1 MKYIK
6 SIPALLCAML
16 FPVTAF
22 ANQTAPAEP
31 AKRIAWA
38 VEMCGPMPRFMAV
51 GLILLAAMIV
61 ITILVA
67 KMKGADKN
75 E

>member
-6 SIPALLCAML
+6 SISALLCAML
-16 FPVTAF
+16 FPLTVF
-22 ANQTAPAEP
+22 AKQTAPEEP
-31 AKRIAWA
+31 TKRISWA
-38 VEMCGPMPRFMAV
+38 AEMCGPMPRFMVV
-51 GLILLAAMIV
+51 GFILLAAMIV